1 MQYIFSFV
9 HIYVNTCVS
18 GYLSYPYDVVPIR
31 AGFAVCCTWVKQ
43 RNSGLDAWESTQLQT
58 TDLGTAS
65 CLRYFRQS
73 IGSREHPDQTVVLG
87 FLRFP
92 ADDPRNQ
99 FWKTEG
105 LTLPKLGMEA
115 RDQFL
120 SKVFNVS
127 LICVSKKDPYLEL
140 ERISG
145 AAEVGEVNQVLQSF
159 LLGLHA
165 DKPKQVT
172 RSHFTVASITFR
184 PLRACLERVF
194 GGGPAASKR

>member
-18 GYLSYPYDVVPIR
+18 GYLSYPYDIVPIR

-43 RNSGLDAWESTQLQT
+43 RNSGLDAWESTQLQA

-105 LTLPKLGMEA
+105 LTLPKLREWRPEINSYPRFSMSASSASA
-115 RDQFL
+115 RKIHIWNWSESQGQQRWA
-120 SKVFNVS
+120 K
-127 LICVSKKDPYLEL
+127 
-140 ERISG
+140 
-145 AAEVGEVNQVLQSF
+145 
-159 LLGLHA
+159 
-165 DKPKQVT
+165 
-172 RSHFTVASITFR
+172 
-184 PLRACLERVF
+184 
-194 GGGPAASKR
+194 